1 MADIRFQKSR
11 KLSSLNINAPR
22 KNLDFLSYWCRI
34 AFSKYDKWNLK
45 QHSHSFFEL
54 QMCLKGQCRFD
65 VCGRE
70 YTITEGTYILLPPY
84 KKHTILEASDDFEKF
99 IWGFKLADESI
110 SEALAKSCL
119 EENVSPAE
127 KEWFSVIDIIMD
139 NADSNEF
146 EASGIIKGQLYYL
159 LCMLIRKSTD
169 LCGGERVEKTSSF
182 AAKEIMSFIKSNLSA
197 SMSVSDIAA
206 QFYMSARQITR
217 ICEKEFGVTLKE
229 LETSLKLEKIR
240 ELLSKDSLSLDEVAK
255 QTGFADGYSMSK
267 FFKKHEG
274 MPPGK
279 YRYSLKE

>member
-1 MADIRFQKSR
+1 MPDIRFQKSR

-22 KNLDFLSYWCRI
+22 EGIDFLSYWCRI

-54 QMCLKGQCRFD
+54 QLCLKGQCLFD
-65 VCGRE
+65 VSGKKC
-70 YTITEGTYILLPPY
+70 TITPGTYILLPPD
-84 KKHTILEASDDFEKF
+84 KKHTIIEASEDFEKF
-99 IWGFKLADESI
+99 IWGFKIRDEKISRSLAPDCFKGEPSNADGRI
-110 SEALAKSCL
+110 LDAIE
-119 EENVSPAE
+119 
-127 KEWFSVIDIIMD
+127 IIMD
-139 NADSNEF
+139 NADSTEF
-146 EASGIIKGQLYYL
+146 EACGIIKAQLYCI
-159 LCMLIRKSTD
+159 LCMLVREGTSISD
-169 LCGGERVEKTSSF
+169 GERSIKSSSLE
-182 AAKEIMSFIKSNLSA
+182 AKEIMSFIKSNLAA

-206 QFYMSARQITR
+206 QFFMSARQITR

-240 ELLSKDSLSLDEVAK
+240 ELLSDDSLSLDEIAR
-255 QTGFADGYSMSK
+255 QTGFSDGYSMGK